1 MHQGLDLHFCAAS
14 LTGPLGTVILL
25 IVAGMIAL
33 GVELFIIPG
42 FGIVG
47 ILGILSLVG
56 GMISAWMEFGP
67 LWGMISIIATSV
79 GTTAMVVV
87 LLRSKMV
94 KKRLVLD
101 AHLQQGGGT
110 EAQDLTDLQDKE
122 GVASTALRPAGIAV
136 IENQRVDVVS
146 EGGYIERGTS
156 IRVIAIDGPR
166 VIVARVN

>member
-14 LTGPLGTVILL
+14 MTGPLGTVILL

-67 LWGMISIIATSV
+67 LWGMIAIIATSV
-79 GTTAMVVV
+79 GTTMMVVV
-87 LLRSKMV
+87 LLRSKML
-94 KKRLVLD
+94 KRRLVLD

-110 EAQDLTDLQDKE
+110 EAQDLTVLKDKE
-122 GVASTALRPAGIAV
+122 GVATALRPAGIAV